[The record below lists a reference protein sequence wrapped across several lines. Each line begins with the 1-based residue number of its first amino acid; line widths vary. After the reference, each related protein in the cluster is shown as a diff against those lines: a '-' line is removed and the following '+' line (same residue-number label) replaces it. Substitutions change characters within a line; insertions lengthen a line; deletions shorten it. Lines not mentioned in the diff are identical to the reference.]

1 MPALEPRAPNQPR
14 PDPARATLALE
25 QVLERLSAATERPFD
40 PEHARRCA
48 WQSREVLDPLDALRA
63 AAEPLGLRC
72 ERVEVRCE
80 EALGL
85 LGVGLAMATLSASGG
100 WVVLRVEP
108 PARVI
113 AYDLEAEEHGEVSA
127 QALCARLGAKEEEVR
142 SFVLVVPALPMEELG
157 RAGRSES
164 EPPTPMAR
172 LWALLWSERRD
183 VGVVLIYAIATG
195 LLALATP
202 LAMQAIV
209 NSVSFGALLQPV
221 IVLSAALLGCL
232 MLGASLRALQVWVV
246 ELLERRIFA
255 RMVGDLAWRL
265 PRVELRAFDQANG
278 PELVNRY
285 FDLFTL
291 KKVSAWL
298 LLEGLGIGLTTLLGM
313 VVLGFYHP
321 LLLAFDAVLLLAL
334 LFLGLV
340 LGRGAGK
347 TAIKESK
354 AKYALAYWLE
364 ELARHRLVFRGPS
377 GAEMAFQRA
386 DALTRGYLQT
396 RSKHFKIVLRQH
408 VGLLVLQ
415 ALATTSLITVGGWL
429 VVERQLTLGQLV
441 AAELI
446 VSVLTTSLA
455 KIAQYLD
462 DVYDLVAAVDKLG
475 QLADLP
481 LERQGGHIPASVGP
495 ARRGASLRLRDV
507 SFGFFSDRPLLRG
520 ASLEVAAGE
529 RVVISGPEGS
539 GKSVMMELIFGLREP
554 WSGSIEVDGHDLRDW
569 RLSSLRERV
578 AVVRGP
584 ELFEGTIL
592 ENLQLGRR
600 EVSMETLLEALRDVD
615 LLDEVQALPQG
626 LDTPLTSGAPQLSTS
641 QAVRLSLARA
651 VAGRPAL
658 LVVDE
663 VLGKVSEA
671 TADFILSKLTSPE
684 RPWTLLLLSRD
695 PQVRA
700 SCGRHVVLDTDGTL
714 RADPNPMPHG
724 GR

>member
-1 MPALEPRAPNQPR
+1 
-14 PDPARATLALE
+14 
-25 QVLERLSAATERPFD
+25 
-40 PEHARRCA
+40 
-48 WQSREVLDPLDALRA
+48 
-63 AAEPLGLRC
+63 
-72 ERVEVRCE
+72 
-80 EALGL
+80 
-85 LGVGLAMATLSASGG
+85 
-100 WVVLRVEP
+100 VLRVEP

-113 AYDLEAEEHGEVSA
+113 LYDLEAEEHGEVSA
-127 QALCARLGAKEEEVR
+127 QTLCARLGAKAEEVR
-142 SFVLVVPALPMEELG
+142 SFVLVAPALPMEELG
-157 RAGRSES
+157 RGVGL

-172 LWALLWSERRD
+172 LWSLLWSERRD
-183 VGVVLIYAIATG
+183 VGVVLIYAVAVG

-232 MLGASLRALQVWVV
+232 LLGAALRALQVWVV

-313 VVLGFYHP
+313 LVLAFYHP

-354 AKYALAYWLE
+354 SKYALAYWLE

-600 EVSMETLLEALRDVD
+600 EVGMEALLEALRDVD
-615 LLDEVQALPQG
+615 LLDEIQALPQG

-651 VAGRPAL
+651 LAARPAL

-663 VLGKVSEA
+663 VLGKVSET
-671 TADFILSKLTSPE
+671 TADFILSRITNHD

-714 RADPNPMPHG
+714 RADLNPLPRG